1 MLPVS
6 LEWQQSIRQPI
17 RNAAF
22 LKVTFAVIAPG
33 AKDNA
38 TVTASSAVPSTPPQD
53 ILEWNEERTKIAS
66 WEPSRWADDGSF
78 VLPEETT
85 PMKDAGWWSGGAL
98 GTEPIT
104 VTFTFTR
111 NFKCSNMQIAWDLAT
126 ESYAVDFDIIAYD
139 KFGAEIEHKVVTGNT
154 DLISNTEGHYDE
166 FWKMDIVIK
175 KWSVPGW
182 RARIYNI
189 IFGFYKEFLD
199 HEIISAQQ
207 TSQESA
213 MLTSLPT
220 FEFKLDVNNYD
231 RWFNPEAAM
240 GLSNYVQNYQHIF
253 VSWGFELPSG
263 DVEWINCGNYFL
275 NAWQTDKSTFK
286 ATLTGQSLLS
296 FMTAEYTEGVYDG
309 NPHTV
314 YDLAK
319 SVFDFSGVQQYLD
332 DPCYILSQTLKQYT
346 TDIPLP
352 RLPCNQL
359 LQLLAQM
366 AGCILRVDKD
376 TGAIVFEKTLYTLVY
391 NDITGHCEST
401 NPTITLDPILKNVE
415 VAFYRPQPDIE
426 ETSVFDENVTVTNE
440 LELNIMTDAP
450 YIDHAVTI
458 QPVEVPDIAQQIG
471 PLWSLPDGTKDT
483 YDGETGELVRR
494 VGKLILDGTENWQF
508 NGYFFYI
515 DPYPNAKNFSACNC
529 THFSPGNPNSMQNK
543 EIAFNLVGQM
553 IINYSGAN
561 GSIDTFK
568 SWLATQ
574 ATAGTPVTVLY
585 ELETPVTQQLEYIDP
600 LNRSFDGFTLVTGT
614 PSPETPATLASIIH
628 LKDDYVNM
636 TASIVDSKAYKFT
649 LKITG
654 TGTAVVTVNAKEVII
669 SELRHEAYKN
679 ENVVSGQTLTVTNQL
694 VANLANADE
703 LGKFAASLFKHR
715 QRINFDYNGDPSI
728 TPMDVYRVQTHFGW
742 VPMLVTSHTLKYNGA
757 WTGSIT
763 GMQTTP
769 HDDFPGWNLYTG
781 TFEAGDSREIQ
792 VWSRRDK

>member
-38 TVTASSAVPSTPPQD
+38 TVTASSAVSSTPPQD

-139 KFGAEIEHKVVTGNT
+139 KSGAEVEHKVVIGNT

-263 DVEWINCGNYFL
+263 NIEWINCGNYFL

-450 YIDHAVTI
+450 YINHTVTI
-458 QPVEVPDIAQQIG
+458 GPPEVE
-471 PLWSLPDGTKDT
+471 
-483 YDGETGELVRR
+483 E
-494 VGKLILDGTENWQF
+494 
-508 NGYFFYI
+508 
-515 DPYPNAKNFSACNC
+515 
-529 THFSPGNPNSMQNK
+529 
-543 EIAFNLVGQM
+543 GQ
-553 IINYSGAN
+553 
-561 GSIDTFK
+561 
-568 SWLATQ
+568 
-574 ATAGTPVTVLY
+574 TP
-585 ELETPVTQQLEYIDP
+585 P
-600 LNRSFDGFTLVTGT
+600 
-614 PSPETPATLASIIH
+614 
-628 LKDDYVNM
+628 DDYLNM
-636 TASIVDSKAYKFT
+636 SVQLVESKAYRFKV
-649 LKITG
+649 KITG
-654 TGTAVVTVNAKEVII
+654 TGYAKVTVNAKEVII

-781 TFEAGDSREIQ
+781 TFEAGDSREVQ